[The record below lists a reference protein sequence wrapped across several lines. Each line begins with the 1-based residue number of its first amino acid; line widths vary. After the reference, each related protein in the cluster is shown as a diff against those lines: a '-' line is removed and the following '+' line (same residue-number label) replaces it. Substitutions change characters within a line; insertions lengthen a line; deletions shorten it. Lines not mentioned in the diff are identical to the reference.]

1 MWSFQRPDHV
11 TMAYGEPAD
20 RTGYGSGSMLVR
32 YNQKPIS
39 VMVGDDIPV
48 SFGTI
53 TIETTRL
60 APRNSRR
67 PRSRETLA
75 GRRSLPAEPCA
86 RWESWRRP
94 DAAFLP
100 APSFATVQTTN
111 PCDPTAPCQPPG
123 RGRGDLKARQI
134 VLITGSD
141 SMVTCLAWQ
150 SHRPPNGMH

>member
-1 MWSFQRPDHV
+1 MVSRPTGQDTGQGQCSSGIIRNRYLSWSATIFQYHS
-11 TMAYGEPAD
+11 EPLRSRRLD
-20 RTGYGSGSMLVR
+20 LSSYHHR
-32 YNQKPIS
+32 YYE
-39 VMVGDDIPV
+39 
-48 SFGTI
+48 F
-53 TIETTRL
+53 

-141 SMVTCLAWQ
+141 SMVTCLEWQ